1 MLKYAI
7 SVLGNWSFL
16 PYFILMQPFFKSLT
30 TVCHLCLDFQTRF
43 IIFFFLLNQ
52 LTIHYLPILK
62 RRAIF
67 KYLNPSNRVDFKEKH
82 IKITDHLKL
91 IMHFTC
97 NPSIRPAIIYI
108 VGTSLASR
116 KTQDLTLQDFSCKT
130 LVARLA
136 R

>member
-1 MLKYAI
+1 MLKYGI

-16 PYFILMQPFFKSLT
+16 PYFILIQPFFKLPT
-30 TVCHLCLDFQTRF
+30 TVCHSCLDFQTRF

-67 KYLNPSNRVDFKEKH
+67 KYLNPSNGVDFKEKH

-97 NPSIRPAIIYI
+97 NPSIRPAIIY
-108 VGTSLASR
+108 
-116 KTQDLTLQDFSCKT
+116 K
-130 LVARLA
+130 
-136 R
+136 